1 MAPLALRDH
10 LGPAGGAG
18 AGARGG
24 SAPFPQGRLV
34 PGIPRLPLRSRVPAR
49 RLQASE
55 RFLRPP
61 FPPLHPPLHLLSPWA
76 EGGVRFPFPRG
87 ACGLEAP
94 ARLPGSRELR
104 TPPEVPSPE
113 QGLRVSGR
121 GGERVAALALRARG
135 RGGEPARR
143 RDGKPPGVWRAP
155 QETRPLGAESH
166 CLQPGLPVAL
176 GLCRK
181 RRIGG

>member
-1 MAPLALRDH
+1 ML
-10 LGPAGGAG
+10 
-18 AGARGG
+18 
-24 SAPFPQGRLV
+24 
-34 PGIPRLPLRSRVPAR
+34 AR

-55 RFLRPP
+55 RFLRSP

-104 TPPEVPSPE
+104 TPREVPSPE

-121 GGERVAALALRARG
+121 GGRGWRLWLWEPAAGVGSRPGGGAASRRGCGGPRRKPDPSARRATVCSRGFPWPSDCAGNAGLGG
-135 RGGEPARR
+135 RGPR
-143 RDGKPPGVWRAP
+143 PPGLLSLA
-155 QETRPLGAESH
+155 AS
-166 CLQPGLPVAL
+166 GLLNWITPAADATSPADSNSE
-176 GLCRK
+176 
-181 RRIGG
+181 I